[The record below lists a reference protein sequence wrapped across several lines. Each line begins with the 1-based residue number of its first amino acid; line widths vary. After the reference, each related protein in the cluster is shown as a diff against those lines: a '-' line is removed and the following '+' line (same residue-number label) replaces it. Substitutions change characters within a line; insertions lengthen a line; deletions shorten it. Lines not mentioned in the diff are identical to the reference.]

1 MPKKFQFSEKEKI
14 DIINLYTIDRDN
26 IKNISRKFDVGPKVI
41 RRLLIENNIELDG
54 IKNRFYRILTKE
66 HRDKIS
72 RSLIGKVSNRKGY
85 KMSFSEKIKN
95 SEAQLGFQ
103 NFSLTEFKDYEKFR
117 FIMKWVSRYR
127 MSKKGERYVYFFIK
141 KIYNDNKFNIIYNS
155 WNNNKGKWNIPT
167 IDHIIPLS
175 RGGDFFD
182 LDNIQILTWFENRAK
197 AEMTQKEWEDF
208 KIITS
213 TKSDLFI

>member
-1 MPKKFQFSEKEKI
+1 
-14 DIINLYTIDRDN
+14 
-26 IKNISRKFDVGPKVI
+26 
-41 RRLLIENNIELDG
+41 
-54 IKNRFYRILTKE
+54 
-66 HRDKIS
+66 
-72 RSLIGKVSNRKGY
+72 
-85 KMSFSEKIKN
+85 
-95 SEAQLGFQ
+95 
-103 NFSLTEFKDYEKFR
+103 
-117 FIMKWVSRYR
+117 

-167 IDHIIPLS
+167 LDHIIPLS

-208 KIITS
+208 KIDTS

>member
-1 MPKKFQFSEKEKI
+1 M
-14 DIINLYTIDRDN
+14 
-26 IKNISRKFDVGPKVI
+26 
-41 RRLLIENNIELDG
+41 
-54 IKNRFYRILTKE
+54 
-66 HRDKIS
+66 
-72 RSLIGKVSNRKGY
+72 
-85 KMSFSEKIKN
+85 
-95 SEAQLGFQ
+95 
-103 NFSLTEFKDYEKFR
+103 
-117 FIMKWVSRYR
+117 
-127 MSKKGERYVYFFIK
+127 
-141 KIYNDNKFNIIYNS
+141 YNS

-167 IDHIIPLS
+167 LDHIIPLS